1 VRQLSIADIT
11 LSWVEADMAGIG
23 PTLCRAVAAEHVR
36 DLQRWTRHASR
47 ALGGQFGAHFEL
59 ARDAVERAHDF
70 PDGLGGDTGIERRG
84 VELGVPQ
91 YWVALA
97 LLAGTLAFVYSSS
110 GLAAGLALG
119 AIRHH
124 EAAAASLGVDI
135 DGVKLAVYVST
146 AAVTGMVG
154 ALTRI
159 SPDAAFRARLD
170 GRYHLHHRHR
180 QHRRDGGARR
190 RRAIIFYLM
199 QRYLADFGAWYLVL
213 LGISGFS

>member
-47 ALGGQFGAHFEL
+47 ALGGRFGAHFEL

-110 GLAAGLALG
+110 GLAAGWRSA
-119 AIRHH
+119 RSVTMKPRQQ
-124 EAAAASLGVDI
+124 AS
-135 DGVKLAVYVST
+135 AST
-146 AAVTGMVG
+146 LMGSS
-154 ALTRI
+154 
-159 SPDAAFRARLD
+159 SPSRPPP
-170 GRYHLHHRHR
+170 
-180 QHRRDGGARR
+180 
-190 RRAIIFYLM
+190 
-199 QRYLADFGAWYLVL
+199 
-213 LGISGFS
+213 